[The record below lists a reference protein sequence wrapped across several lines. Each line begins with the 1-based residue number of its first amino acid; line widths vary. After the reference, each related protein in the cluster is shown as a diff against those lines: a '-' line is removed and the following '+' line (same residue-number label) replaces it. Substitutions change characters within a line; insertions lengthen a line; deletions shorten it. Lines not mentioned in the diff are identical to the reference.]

1 MPNLWG
7 LALSCPSQCLGRGF
21 LFIGSFLRAV
31 FWVIL
36 LDLRRLLPS
45 FLTFITYVFLYY
57 TLVVRAFVLPFRAS
71 FHTVQWSLCWVG
83 RGLCDPSCPRAESKL
98 LCISVFSFHILQSVF
113 LFRGKKTFIHFCI
126 SETSNIADSSE
137 SLIYQEGTKSGFSA
151 YFIEAA
157 KQLDGEEAVRRG
169 TKAVYICFQRK

>member
-1 MPNLWG
+1 MLSRS
-7 LALSCPSQCLGRGF
+7 ALHFTQFSK
-21 LFIGSFLRAV
+21 
-31 FWVIL
+31 
-36 LDLRRLLPS
+36 
-45 FLTFITYVFLYY
+45 
-57 TLVVRAFVLPFRAS
+57 AF
-71 FHTVQWSLCWVG
+71 CWVG

-157 KQLDGEEAVRRG
+157 KQLDGERKLFTSVFNESKSGFTTPPGGEYGPVAVGKSTTYG
-169 TKAVYICFQRK
+169 TASPRKVVVWESRM